1 MYIYCNTCF
10 LNTKFQISTSIVKE
24 LENSG
29 RGAEWGVIYWLH
41 SIYNIYIHIY
51 TVYNAYI
58 YIQYIIPKLFTS
70 NLTFLVQLLK
80 ILEINL
86 GGCSDVEGWNL
97 ISEISFDI

>member
-1 MYIYCNTCF
+1 MSYIGCTVYIIYIYT
-10 LNTKFQISTSIVKE
+10 
-24 LENSG
+24 
-29 RGAEWGVIYWLH
+29 
-41 SIYNIYIHIY
+41 Y
-51 TVYNAYI
+51 T
-58 YIQYIIPKLFTS
+58 QYIIPKLFTS